1 MALHDE
7 RIVRRFVAF
16 AKNSPWILIAVGLH
30 VILGAA
36 LSVVVIRHERQ
47 KSSASATAI
56 AVGTTRQEPE
66 LVIPPPEE
74 IDRRK
79 IPDNEQ
85 VYELVSIEE
94 EANFIPSEEL
104 PEEVDYAEPIGD
116 PTGFD
121 GDTGP
126 DASTSIGVGIGG
138 HRGDGN
144 PSPWLQKR
152 PGNGGAVPR
161 GRLPVGGVAVV
172 TEEAVLEGLRW
183 LARHQNEDGSWSV
196 STLGQH
202 CGLDSPCIPRDLEL
216 DTSFDVGMTS
226 LALLAFLG
234 HGISTSSMM
243 SIVDPVAGVPH
254 RAGEVV
260 KKGIQWLRERQKP
273 DGSFSDGGCFEL
285 PENDT
290 LPTMALC
297 EAAALARGSNVL
309 RRNAQKALDFLIA
322 AQKRAPDGSP
332 WGWGIGSQQDIDERH
347 ARGELDLEGRA
358 EASHSVDL
366 SITCWVVMALKS
378 AESCGFDVPEAALAG
393 ALAYGIDATGEGAL
407 ESDENAFADDGRE
420 FTLHTARKAALGM
433 LIRIFAGGDSA
444 DPFLE
449 KAARELAADVPEVTR
464 DQLSVDFYYWYFATL
479 ALNQYDGQGS
489 PRKGSGKYWE
499 PWNKGLVAA
508 LPPLQERTKKKDDC
522 ARGGWLQEARG
533 NRRGRALYNTALN
546 VLTLEVYYRFD
557 NVFGAAARAR
567 PGAK

>member
-7 RIVRRFVAF
+7 RSVRRFVAF
-16 AKNSPWILIAVGLH
+16 ARNSPWILIAIGLH
-30 VILGAA
+30 VIVGAA
-36 LSVVVIRHERQ
+36 LSVVYIRHERQ
-47 KSSASATAI
+47 KSHASATEI

-66 LVIPPPEE
+66 RVIPPPEE
-74 IDRRK
+74 LDRKK

-85 VYELVSIEE
+85 VSELVSIEE
-94 EANFIPSEEL
+94 EATFVPSEEL
-104 PEEVDYAEPIGD
+104 PEEVDYTEQVGD
-116 PTGFD
+116 PTGVED
-121 GDTGP
+121 GDTGS

-144 PSPWLQKR
+144 PSPWLSKR
-152 PGNGGAVPR
+152 PGNGGAR
-161 GRLPVGGVAVV
+161 GKGRLPIGGVPVG
-172 TEEAVLEGLRW
+172 TEESVLEGLRW
-183 LARHQNEDGSWSV
+183 LVRHQDEDGSWSV
-196 STLGQH
+196 NTLEQH
-202 CGLDSPCIPRDLEL
+202 CNRDSPCIPQDLEL

-243 SIVDPVAGVPH
+243 NIVDPVAGVPH

-273 DGSFSDGGCFEL
+273 DGSFSDAGCFEL

-297 EAAALARGSNVL
+297 EAAALSRGNNVL
-309 RRNAQKALDFLIA
+309 RRSAQKALDFLIA
-322 AQKRAPDGSP
+322 AQKRAPDGAP

-347 ARGELDLEGRA
+347 ARGELELEGYT
-358 EASHSVDL
+358 EASHGVDL

-378 AESCGFDVPEAALAG
+378 AQNCGFDVPEAALAG
-393 ALAYGIDATGEGAL
+393 ALAYGIDATGQGAL
-407 ESDENAFADDGRE
+407 DGDENVFADEGRE

-444 DPFLE
+444 DPFLD
-449 KAARELAADVPEVTR
+449 KAAREIAADVPEAR
-464 DQLSVDFYYWYFATL
+464 DPLAVNFYYWYFATL
-479 ALNQYDGQGS
+479 ALNQYDGPDS
-489 PRKGSGKYWE
+489 PREGSGKYWE

-508 LPPLQERTKKKDDC
+508 LPPLQERTKKKGVC
-522 ARGGWLQEARG
+522 ASGGWLQEARG

-557 NVFGAAARAR
+557 NVFGAAVRARA
-567 PGAK
+567 GAK